1 VNKLLFGLQFFFFLF
16 FMFFFCEVTT
26 PSKQMKYYLR
36 NREDINERKRE
47 LYKLK
52 RYNLSNPVPLN
63 CNKDSSFQVEVHQTD
78 TRHKE
83 FLESTFKFES
93 IM

>member
-1 VNKLLFGLQFFFFLF
+1 
-16 FMFFFCEVTT
+16 
-26 PSKQMKYYLR
+26 MKYYLG
-36 NREDINERKRE
+36 NREDINERRRE
-47 LYKLK
+47 LYKRK

-63 CNKDSSFQVEVHQTD
+63 CNKDSSVQVEVHRTV
-78 TRHKE
+78 TKHKE

>member
-1 VNKLLFGLQFFFFLF
+1 
-16 FMFFFCEVTT
+16 
-26 PSKQMKYYLR
+26 MKYYLR